1 MERVAARY
9 SAKILGILAILLI
22 GPGCGTITGG
32 SRDQKVKITSNPA
45 GAAVVVDGQPQGAT
59 PAAVD
64 LSRKTEHQVTL
75 SYPGCETAQ
84 MTIRRQLNPWL
95 FGNLVLGGPVGL
107 IVDVCTG
114 ATHQL
119 SPDEITV
126 QLHNQSERKGYA
138 PTAN

>member
-1 MERVAARY
+1 MERVTARC
-9 SAKILGILAILLI
+9 SAKILGILVILLV
-22 GPGCGTITGG
+22 GPGCATITGG

-64 LSRKTEHQVTL
+64 LSRKTEHQVAI

-84 MTIRRQLNPWL
+84 MTIRRQLNPWM
-95 FGNLVLGGPVGL
+95 FGNLLLGGPVGL

-126 QLHNQSERKGYA
+126 QLHSQSECKGYA